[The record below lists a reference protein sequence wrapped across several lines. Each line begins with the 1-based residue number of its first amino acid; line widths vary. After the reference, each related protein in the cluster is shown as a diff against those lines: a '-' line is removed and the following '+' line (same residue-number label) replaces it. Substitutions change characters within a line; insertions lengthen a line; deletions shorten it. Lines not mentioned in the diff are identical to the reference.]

1 VFFLFSC
8 PDFFQTTGRNSSTA
22 TGFTEEHTQR
32 HRTHKIIHSMEH
44 RVRDTTRKLTREEVN
59 AITPRE
65 VHAVLGRTMLV
76 DGFDFVRISALFF
89 SSRYA

>member
-1 VFFLFSC
+1 
-8 PDFFQTTGRNSSTA
+8 
-22 TGFTEEHTQR
+22 
-32 HRTHKIIHSMEH
+32 MEH

-76 DGFDFVRISALFF
+76 DGFDFVRISALLFF
-89 SSRYA
+89 FPFPREPRARFFDDFSESISCMCEAATPPHTTP